1 MIIKRLKPAR
11 YLAGLVFFWGMTATF
26 TAFVNNF
33 AALVACR
40 LLLGVFEAGLFP
52 GVILYLSMFY
62 NKKNVALRNAYFY
75 GTSAI
80 SGALG
85 GLVSYAIGSLDG
97 AGGWAGWRWII
108 LINGIPTV
116 LTAFVVPFVLPNSPE
131 TAKFLT
137 EQDRRNLVLLREAEV
152 GQTKNAQQLD
162 KKDVRD
168 GAKDWK
174 TWMFAIGQFAGLG
187 MLYSFSVFL
196 PTIIF
201 GLGGGWTPQVTQ
213 ALTIPVYFFGFVV
226 YIFTAWYSD
235 KIQQR
240 GIFCIGGFL
249 VCMLGYVFL
258 ILNKGTALSFAG
270 CFIVAMGLWTST
282 GAAFTWIGVNNP
294 RYGKRA
300 FASGMQIT
308 IGNAA
313 GVSAPFLYSQRDAPN
328 YYAGYGATLGLLAV
342 GVAIYTALHLW
353 YRNANKRKLE
363 GKDDYRMEGKT
374 EEEVAEM
381 GEDNP
386 RFFYT
391 I

>member
-11 YLAGLVFFWGMTATF
+11 YLSGLVFLWGMTATF
-26 TAFVNNF
+26 TSFVNNF
-33 AALVACR
+33 TSLVICR

-85 GLVSYAIGSLDG
+85 GLVSYAIGELDG
-97 AGGWAGWRWII
+97 AAGWSGWRWII

-116 LTAFVVPFVLPNSPE
+116 LTALVVPFVLPNSPE

-137 EQDRRNLVLLREAEV
+137 EEDRRNLVLLREAEV

-174 TWMFAIGQFAGLG
+174 TWAFAIAQFSGLG

-196 PTIIF
+196 PTII
-201 GLGGGWTPQVTQ
+201 LGMGQWDKQVTQ
-213 ALTIPVYFFGFVV
+213 ALTIPVYFTGFGV

-240 GIFCIGGFL
+240 GIFCIGGFC
-249 VCMLGYVFL
+249 VCIVGYIFL
-258 ILNKGTALSFAG
+258 ILNKGTGLSLAG
-270 CFIVAMGLWTST
+270 CFIIAMGLWTST

-313 GVSAPFLYSQRDAPN
+313 GVSAPFLYSDNGRPN
-328 YYAGYGATLGLLAV
+328 FYAGYGATIGLLVV
-342 GVAIYTALHLW
+342 GVIIYTSLYLW

-363 GKDDYRMEGKT
+363 GKEDYRMEGLT
-374 EEEVAEM
+374 EEQIAEL
-381 GEDNP
+381 GEQNP
-386 RFFYT
+386 RFFYS